1 MHAEGC
7 GSEKLWLVGPGG
19 LTCLWQN
26 ANDVIRTEKADSK
39 TAAMFKLWHGCYI
52 QAFICDT
59 IAIQPVVKWQ
69 AVYSVESVLG
79 LLAKGASE
87 STASED
93 DGTAAGAN
101 GVPDPWSVA
110 ACSAVPEPPAVSLV
124 TVDGAAS
131 TVCGAVSVVSARC
144 SARARDCCVIVDDR
158 SMVLA
163 AMSLILI
170 SQNIVAL
177 LKISSLSS

>member
-1 MHAEGC
+1 M
-7 GSEKLWLVGPGG
+7 
-19 LTCLWQN
+19 WQN

-131 TVCGAVSVVSARC
+131 TVCGAVSVVSALDSRAVDPAARSSRC